1 MTSEQA
7 LEESCEEVVRVE
19 GVVKDVRPGFGLVKK
34 RILNGVSF
42 SVRRGEVFGFIGPN
56 GAGKT
61 TTLKVLMG
69 LITATEGSAT
79 ILGHDVSEDEF
90 RQHVGYLPEH
100 PYFYEFLTGRELLSF
115 YAKLSGVPRKK
126 RPARIDELLRWVG
139 LEGAGDQGLRGYSKG
154 MKQRVG
160 IAQAL
165 IHDPNVIFLDEPM
178 SGLDP
183 VGRREIRNLILRLRS
198 EGKTVFMNSHIL
210 SDVESICDRVA
221 IIAEGEIRYEGSV
234 SEFLGQ
240 TENST
245 DIVLEGVSQEMVT
258 QLAEQCQGTH
268 RQLKGRIEIRVPE
281 KQVPLLLQKVME
293 CDGEIISVN
302 PHRVS
307 LESVF
312 MSTVEG

>member
-1 MTSEQA
+1 MNSEAKQ
-7 LEESCEEVVRVE
+7 EETCEEVVRVN

-34 RILNGVSF
+34 RILKGVSF
-42 SVRRGEVFGFIGPN
+42 VVRRGEVFGFIGPN

-69 LITATEGSAT
+69 LISPTEGSAS
-79 ILGHDVSEDEF
+79 ILGHDISEDEY
-90 RQHVGYLPEH
+90 RKHVGYLPEH
-100 PYFYEFLTGRELLSF
+100 PYFYEFLTGRELLAF
-115 YAKLSGVPRKK
+115 YAKLSGVPRAK
-126 RPARIDELLRWVG
+126 RKARIEELLRWVG
-139 LEGAGDQGLRGYSKG
+139 LEGAGDQRLRGYSKG

-165 IHDPNVIFLDEPM
+165 IHDPSVVFLDEPM

-221 IIAEGEIRYEGSV
+221 IIVQGEIRYEGSV
-234 SEFLGQ
+234 SEFLGKN
-240 TENST
+240 EHFT
-245 DIVLEGVSQEMVT
+245 DVVLEGVSAETAQR
-258 QLAEQCQGTH
+258 LAEQCQGTH
-268 RQLKGRIEIRVPE
+268 RELKGRIEIRVPE
-281 KQVPLLLQKVME
+281 KQVHVLLRNVI
-293 CDGEIISVN
+293 DDSGEVISVN
-302 PHRVS
+302 PHRAS

>member
-1 MTSEQA
+1 MATEQT

-34 RILNGVSF
+34 RILSGVSF

-69 LITATEGSAT
+69 LISATEGSAT

-115 YAKLSGVPRKK
+115 YAKLSGVPRAK
-126 RPARIDELLRWVG
+126 RPARIEELLHWVG
-139 LEGAGDQGLRGYSKG
+139 LEAAGDQRLRGYSKG

-183 VGRREIRNLILRLRS
+183 VGRRAIRNLILRLRS

-221 IIAEGEIRYEGSV
+221 IIVEGEIRYEGSV

-240 TENST
+240 TEHST
-245 DIVLEGVSQEMVT
+245 DVVLEGVSQEMVH

-268 RQLKGRIEIRVPE
+268 RELKGRIEIRVPE
-281 KQVPLLLQKVME
+281 KQVRLLLQKMLE
-293 CDGEIISVN
+293 CDGEVISVN

>member
-1 MTSEQA
+1 MISEEK
-7 LEESCEEVVRVE
+7 LEETGEEVVRVN

-34 RILNGVSF
+34 RILKGVSF
-42 SVRRGEVFGFIGPN
+42 VVRRGEVFGFIGPN

-69 LITATEGSAT
+69 LISPTEGSAS
-79 ILGHDVSEDEF
+79 ILGHDISEDDF
-90 RQHVGYLPEH
+90 RKHVGYLPEH
-100 PYFYEFLTGRELLSF
+100 PYFYEFLTGSELLAF
-115 YAKLSGVPRKK
+115 YAELSGVPRAK
-126 RPARIDELLRWVG
+126 RKARIEELLRWVG
-139 LEGAGDQGLRGYSKG
+139 LEEAGDQRLRGYSKG

-165 IHDPNVIFLDEPM
+165 IHDPSVVFLDEPM

-221 IIAEGEIRYEGSV
+221 IIVQGEIRYEGSV
-234 SEFLGQ
+234 SEFLGKN
-240 TENST
+240 EHFT
-245 DIVLEGVSQEMVT
+245 DVVLEGVSEEAAQR
-258 QLAEQCQGTH
+258 LAEQCQGTH
-268 RQLKGRIEIRVPE
+268 RELKGRIEIRVPE
-281 KQVPLLLQKVME
+281 KQVHVLLRNVI
-293 CDGEIISVN
+293 DDSGEVISVN
-302 PHRVS
+302 PHRAS